1 MALTLTVTARCDM
14 CGREES
20 RDVREAWRSGRYET
34 DAPSCVSQFPHWS
47 MLDREGIPVRD
58 FRNADGR
65 VLCEGCANVYR
76 DTIRR
81 QQAEMDALFGK

>member
-1 MALTLTVTARCDM
+1 MAITLSIIVRCDM
-14 CGREES
+14 CGREE
-20 RDVREAWRSGRYET
+20 RLDVREEWRSGRYET
-34 DAPSCVSQFPHWS
+34 DAPTCVSMFPHWA

-58 FRNADGR
+58 FRNTGGK

-81 QQAEMDALFGK
+81 QQKEMDALFTK